1 MCLFVIG
8 MSRSGTSA
16 LARVLSLCGGALP
29 NALFGPSESNPR
41 GHWEP
46 QAALQINDTILH
58 RQGSSYHDP
67 TLQLQEDGAFDAD
80 TKAACIAEI
89 AAFLA
94 TLPPAPFVIIKEP
107 RITALSALWFQA
119 ARLAGHGVASVVAV
133 RHPQEVIASLATRDR
148 CSPELAS
155 ALWLKYNLLAERHTR
170 GVPRVFVEYANLLR
184 NWRLETD
191 RVSRAL
197 AINLRARD
205 DLAIDRFL
213 DRDLRHQN
221 HRGPASEPFGTNWIS
236 AVDEMLRAAARDE
249 PWNQCALDGIYEAY
263 RASERTFRT
272 ALDDYRDRFTG
283 TDWRLSVPKMIRAA
297 LPRPFRRSDPA
308 TDRFAAPSSR
318 F

>member
-1 MCLFVIG
+1 

-29 NALFGPSESNPR
+29 TALFGPSESNPR

-67 TLQLQEDGAFDAD
+67 TLQLQEAGAFESD
-80 TKAACIAEI
+80 TGAACVGEI

-107 RITALSALWFQA
+107 RITALSALWFRA
-119 ARLAGHGVASVVAV
+119 ARLAGHDVATVIAV
-133 RHPQEVIASLATRDR
+133 RHPQEVIASLSTRDR

-170 GVPRVFVEYANLLR
+170 EVPRVFVEYSNLLR
-184 NWRLETD
+184 NWRLEIA

-197 AINLRARD
+197 AIDLASRD
-205 DLAIDRFL
+205 DGAIDGFL
-213 DRDLRHQN
+213 DHSLHHQK
-221 HRGPASEPFGTNWIS
+221 HRGPANDPFGSDWIC
-236 AVDEMLRAAARDE
+236 AVDRLLRAAAEDE
-249 PWNQCALDGIYEAY
+249 PWDERALDRVYEAY
-263 RASERTFRT
+263 RASERAFRT

-283 TDWRLSVPKMIRAA
+283 TDWRFSVPKMIRAA
-297 LPRPFRRSDPA
+297 LPRPFRRADPA
-308 TDRFAAPSSR
+308 AHRFAESSSR
-318 F
+318 L